1 MNKNKKTSPVK
12 NMDSIQYMFFDEC
25 ENTAENNANKENMGF
40 SIQTKL
46 INPFY
51 EVKYKKTD

>member
-40 SIQTKL
+40 SI
-46 INPFY
+46 
-51 EVKYKKTD
+51 